1 MARVLEGKLEEL
13 KGCCGSERV
22 ERVLDAVRGFI
33 VVDAEERVT
42 SKGFADICLSSCR
55 LGG

>member
-22 ERVLDAVRGFI
+22 ERVLDAVRGLLWWMRRN
-33 VVDAEERVT
+33 ESRV
-42 SKGFADICLSSCR
+42 KGSLIFA
-55 LGG
+55 